1 MTLAA
6 ASITAPLAAQEPD
19 WVAANKA
26 TLANL
31 QTMIRLN
38 TVNPPGNE
46 MQVAR
51 FLEFGTRMI
60 YGAILRVAR

>member
-6 ASITAPLAAQEPD
+6 ASITAPLAAQKPD
-19 WVAANKA
+19 WVAANKE

-31 QTMIRLN
+31 QTMIRRS
-38 TVNPPGNE
+38 TVNLSGNE

-60 YGAILRVAR
+60 YGATLRVAR